1 MISKTSSPT
10 TTPTT
15 MEVDAEASEVLES
28 ALELVAVTTILTSGA
43 VLVEVRNGSSLVEE
57 AWIVVDG
64 AGVDGL
70 PVVEVTS

>member
-1 MISKTSSPT
+1 
-10 TTPTT
+10 